1 MSVMSEREEQTSYM
15 NEICGIQKNGIDVQ
29 TRNRGRDIR
38 VKGTDTKGEEVV

>member
-29 TRNRGRDIR
+29 PRIRDRDIG
-38 VKGTDTKGEEVV
+38 VKGTDTKGEEAV